1 MEFNFDEFK
10 SVDVVNKKRSGIAAK
25 EEQYTGIKWRKALS
39 KKKVEGEEG
48 TETIVTKFYV
58 SKARVAELKLEENGL
73 RYFLNKDKTA
83 VILGVVADEHAQL
96 LKKREGIAHKGN
108 GFTSGVL
115 EGILEKIGIL
125 KLDVEVGTNQF
136 IELVPIPKEG
146 IVLDGI
152 PVIKAF
158 SLKKGS
164 AKPAATSTEEAKTET
179 KAETAAPKVTDVPTA
194 SPAPVAQTETAPA
207 ASGDDEWK

>member
-10 SVDVVNKKRSGIAAK
+10 SVDVVNKKRAGIAAK

-48 TETIVTKFYV
+48 TETIVTKFFV
-58 SKARVAELKLEENGL
+58 SKAKVAELNLEENGL

-83 VILGVVADEHAQL
+83 VLLGVVADEHAQL

-115 EGILEKIGIL
+115 EGILEKLGIL
-125 KLDVEVGTNQF
+125 SLNVEVGTNQF
-136 IELVPIPKEG
+136 IDLVPVKKNIT
-146 IVLDGI
+146 LDGI
-152 PVIKAF
+152 PVIEAF
-158 SLKKGS
+158 SLKKGVP
-164 AKPAATSTEEAKTET
+164 KPVEA
-179 KAETAAPKVTDVPTA
+179 KAETTADAPVPKVSETPKVQEPTAAPTT
-194 SPAPVAQTETAPA
+194 SPVVETAPA
-207 ASGDDEWK
+207 AGDDEWK